1 MAKKKRSRG
10 RPRIY
15 KEGQKKRVLLQM
27 PSDLA
32 GRLDKYAA
40 ANDTNRT
47 AVIQQALREFLD
59 DNRH

>member
-1 MAKKKRSRG
+1 MAKKTHRG

-32 GRLDKYAA
+32 VRLDKYAA

-47 AVIQQALREFLD
+47 AVIHQALREFLD